1 MGQTVSGKVLAFSER
16 VGQCA
21 STYSFHALERPR
33 EVWSAWRFSSF
44 IGDELK
50 DESEASDGYQAG
62 NVNDEALHVTGWHGS
77 GDKISFCLQDW
88 EMAKVALSCRSRMAL
103 DILSQEM
110 YEVERR
116 RGWFGLWAR
125 LVLQKGKEVN
135 DTFFWVELAGLF
147 PSKFWYNFRN
157 MVCLRNEGVPSLL
170 LCRLVCV
177 SSLEGW
183 KEEVYLLLKM
193 WWPHSEDWFP
203 DFRCVHEGR
212 ESWASHGWS
221 LSVVSQSQTFQHW
234 WGVTFSIRSHVDCVL
249 NHGKIIKIHLIMQFE
264 FQQSKSCLSV
274 KVPPDSVHRQS
285 ADLPVVLQRRV
296 PTVHPVHKTAEIRA
310 VLGWRPCGRAATS
323 SSSSQW
329 RRRCLSFHDDFEA
342 CLSGLLCSIFL
353 KFSYS
358 AHLDVESWL
367 SVEFLGSPR
376 GPTVVGHR
384 GPMPIC
390 S

>member
-1 MGQTVSGKVLAFSER
+1 MPPMNFGLGMRRWLLSPLPEEKKKNRKQGRKTKGKNGTPLSSLPPSLPSSLPPPPNPKTRVVGQTVLEKGLAFSER

-88 EMAKVALSCRSRMAL
+88 GDGKVALSCRSRLAL

-116 RGWFGLWAR
+116 RGWFGLCAR

-183 KEEVYLLLKM
+183 KEEVLPLF
-193 WWPHSEDWFP
+193 ED
-203 DFRCVHEGR
+203 VMATVGR
-212 ESWASHGWS
+212 
-221 LSVVSQSQTFQHW
+221 LV
-234 WGVTFSIRSHVDCVL
+234 
-249 NHGKIIKIHLIMQFE
+249 
-264 FQQSKSCLSV
+264 
-274 KVPPDSVHRQS
+274 
-285 ADLPVVLQRRV
+285 
-296 PTVHPVHKTAEIRA
+296 
-310 VLGWRPCGRAATS
+310 
-323 SSSSQW
+323 
-329 RRRCLSFHDDFEA
+329 
-342 CLSGLLCSIFL
+342 
-353 KFSYS
+353 
-358 AHLDVESWL
+358 SWL
-367 SVEFLGSPR
+367 SLCAWGQRELSFAWLVSFCSFPVTDVPALVRCHFVDTEPR
-376 GPTVVGHR
+376 R
-384 GPMPIC
+384 LRLK